1 MKIKSYKLFLATIA
15 ILLLSISSPPPS
27 PPIKLPKDHWAFS
40 IPRNVTSL
48 ITYHGYNFEEHEVI
62 TSDGYILTIHRI
74 PPSNNTKLK
83 LPVLLGQCLSGSAAM
98 WTYGPKN
105 RSLAYKLAD
114 QGYDVWMINIRGNH
128 YR

>member
-15 ILLLSISSPPPS
+15 ILLLSISSPPS

-74 PPSNNTKLK
+74 PSNNTTLK
-83 LPVLLGQCLSGSAAM
+83 LPVLLANVLVAALQCGLM
-98 WTYGPKN
+98 DPKIGRWLTN
-105 RSLAYKLAD
+105 
-114 QGYDVWMINIRGNH
+114 
-128 YR
+128 

>member
-1 MKIKSYKLFLATIA
+1 MKTKSYKLFLATIA

-62 TSDGYILTIHRI
+62 TSDGYILKIHRI
-74 PPSNNTKLK
+74 PSNNTKLIVGFSFNFMIQ
-83 LPVLLGQCLSGSAAM
+83 LEDRHLNHLCMALGAL
-98 WTYGPKN
+98 T
-105 RSLAYKLAD
+105 
-114 QGYDVWMINIRGNH
+114 H
-128 YR
+128 

>member
-15 ILLLSISSPPPS
+15 ILLQLWISQNPNN
-27 PPIKLPKDHWAFS
+27 LPKDHWAFS

-48 ITYHGYNFEEHEVI
+48 ISYHGYTFKEHEVI
-62 TSDGYILTIHRI
+62 TSDGYILTLHKI
-74 PPSNNTKLK
+74 PSNNTKSK
-83 LPVLLGQCLSGSAAM
+83 QVPVLLGQCLSGSAAM
-98 WTYGPKN
+98 WVYGY

>member
-15 ILLLSISSPPPS
+15 ILLQLWISQNPNN
-27 PPIKLPKDHWAFS
+27 LPKDHWAFS

-48 ITYHGYNFEEHEVI
+48 ISYHGYTFEEHEVI
-62 TSDGYILTIHRI
+62 TSDGYILTLHQI
-74 PPSNNTKLK
+74 PSNNTKSK
-83 LPVLLGQCLSGSAAM
+83 QVPVLLGQCLSGSAAM
-98 WTYGPKN
+98 WVYGY